1 MKKHLLIG
9 LILTS
14 LVLLSCSLPGI
25 IRLSTIV
32 DEEVRGSG
40 NVITE
45 EREVSGITGVTL
57 ATLGDLTIEIGEPES
72 LRLEGDDNLLE
83 LIETPVRDG
92 MLTIQVEGDANLDP
106 TQPIRYTLIVNELD
120 TVVTASLGSIIGPE
134 LPAVDFTAKINSI
147 GDIRLDGLIARS
159 LDAELDSLGDLDIGG
174 GELDTLQLTINSS
187 GSYLAPDVRSQTA
200 DIKINSSGN
209 ATVWVTEEIDVL
221 INSSG
226 KVNYYGDPSVSSE
239 VNSSG
244 KLVGLGDK

>member
-1 MKKHLLIG
+1 M
-9 LILTS
+9 
-14 LVLLSCSLPGI
+14 
-25 IRLSTIV
+25 
-32 DEEVRGSG
+32 
-40 NVITE
+40 
-45 EREVSGITGVTL
+45 
-57 ATLGDLTIEIGEPES
+57 
-72 LRLEGDDNLLE
+72 
-83 LIETPVRDG
+83 
-92 MLTIQVEGDANLDP
+92 
-106 TQPIRYTLIVNELD
+106 
-120 TVVTASLGSIIGPE
+120 
-134 LPAVDFTAKINSI
+134 
-147 GDIRLDGLIARS
+147 
-159 LDAELDSLGDLDIGG
+159 GDLDIGG